1 MFAGNSIGNIIIYK
15 IDFDAYEWEILLNNT
30 DQLSEI
36 SHIHVNNE
44 LNLWLSATL
53 NGYINLYTIP
63 SFKLIR
69 SLKTKAKNLEY
80 AFLSTST
87 LPSIL
92 IINKHSKFREI
103 YSYSI
108 NGKFLKYEKEEN
120 SLLNPII
127 IKDSYFNEYLVY
139 ICKNNNSIIIRNL
152 PFLNIQNIIQNLE
165 NISCIS
171 VSEDA
176 KLLYAL
182 SNEDDQLYVVK
193 DDPKQIAQNNV

>member
-1 MFAGNSIGNIIIYK
+1 M
-15 IDFDAYEWEILLNNT
+15 
-30 DQLSEI
+30 
-36 SHIHVNNE
+36 
-44 LNLWLSATL
+44 
-53 NGYINLYTIP
+53 
-63 SFKLIR
+63 
-69 SLKTKAKNLEY
+69 
-80 AFLSTST
+80 
-87 LPSIL
+87 PSIL